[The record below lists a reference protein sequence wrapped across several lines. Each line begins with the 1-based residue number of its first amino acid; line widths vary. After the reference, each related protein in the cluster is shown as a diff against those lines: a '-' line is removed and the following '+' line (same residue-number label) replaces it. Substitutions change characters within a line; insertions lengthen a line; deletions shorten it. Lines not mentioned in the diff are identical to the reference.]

1 MPTFECVYVWMSVC
15 VCLSSI
21 TARRSSIRPATTAAA
36 PLISLLTSHS
46 LISSRYHPEQWD
58 GNASPGAS
66 CKRAVPESVASLFPS
81 LPSSVRCPLSASL
94 HFIPCSILIGLF
106 NTVAAGW
113 MSVDGR
119 REIGRQLRCHAVI
132 GTKTA
137 SALPLSLFPFS
148 ASQSFS
154 FSIKLS
160 YSFLFSRLF
169 SFVFFCCSCCPH
181 FILRWSSFTSPA
193 TLASAFAQSN
203 IRF

>member
-1 MPTFECVYVWMSVC
+1 MCVWVC
-15 VCLSSI
+15 VCVSSI
-21 TARRSSIRPATTAAA
+21 TLRRSGIRPATTAAA

-66 CKRAVPESVASLFPS
+66 CKRAVPESIASLFPS
-81 LPSSVRCPLSASL
+81 LPLFAIRSFTLSACL

-119 REIGRQLRCHAVI
+119 GEIGRQSRCHAVI

-148 ASQSFS
+148 PSQSFS
-154 FSIKLS
+154 FSIKLP
-160 YSFLFSRLF
+160 YSFLFSRPL
-169 SFVFFCCSCCPH
+169 SFVFFCSCCPD

-193 TLASAFAQSN
+193 TVASAFAQSK